1 MAAVKTP
8 GQERGRPFKKGQSGN
23 PRGRPRGSR
32 HKVSLA
38 IDNLSEGEAEALT
51 RKAIDLA
58 LEGDLIALRLCL
70 ERLCPPVKHRPV
82 RIDMPTV
89 ESAAEA
95 VGAMTV
101 VLESMS
107 QGEITPGE
115 AQALADVIEQF
126 RRVLEAEE
134 LEQRVAALED
144 TRGVVE

>member
-1 MAAVKTP
+1 MAI
-8 GQERGRPFKKGQSGN
+8 E
-23 PRGRPRGSR
+23 
-32 HKVSLA
+32 SLF
-38 IDNLSEGEAEALT
+38 EGEGEALT

-70 ERLCPPVKHRPV
+70 ERLCPPVKQRPV
-82 RIDMPTV
+82 RIEMPTV
-89 ESAAEA
+89 ESASEA

-101 VLESMS
+101 VLESVS
-107 QGEITPGE
+107 HGDITPGE

>member
-1 MAAVKTP
+1 MAADKTP
-8 GQERGRPFKKGQSGN
+8 GQQRGRPFKKGQSGN
-23 PRGRPRGSR
+23 PSGRPRGSR

-38 IDNLSEGEAEALT
+38 IDSLLAGEAEVLT

-70 ERLCPPVKHRPV
+70 ERLCPPVKQRPI

-134 LEQRVAALED
+134 LEQRIAALED

>member
-1 MAAVKTP
+1 MTAAKTP
-8 GQERGRPFKKGQSGN
+8 GKQRGRPFQKGQSGN
-23 PRGRPRGSR
+23 PSGRPRGSR

-38 IDNLSEGEAEALT
+38 IDSLLAGEAEVLT

-70 ERLCPPVKHRPV
+70 ERLCPPVKQRPI

-126 RRVLEAEE
+126 RRVLEVEE